1 MPLAAIE
8 GYTGHAMTILIYQ
21 VDAFTMGPF
30 SGNPA
35 AVCPLDAW
43 LDDDTMQNIAAE
55 NNLAETA
62 FIVER
67 EDGYD
72 LRWFT
77 PTVEVDLCGHATLA
91 SGFVVLNHLRPE
103 LSSVSF
109 ETVSGKLTVTRD
121 GERLS
126 MDFPARMPTPVAV
139 SEALTDALGKAPS
152 EVHLSRDVLAV
163 YDDEASIRALS
174 PDQSKLLALDEGFGV
189 IVTAEGD
196 TADFVSRFFVP
207 KGGIYEDPV
216 TGSAHCT
223 LVPFWAERLGYPKL
237 IAHQVS
243 ARGGEL
249 HCEHKGD
256 RVIMSGYCT
265 LFLTGRIHGILD
277 ANLN

>member
-1 MPLAAIE
+1 
-8 GYTGHAMTILIYQ
+8 MTILIYQ
-21 VDAFTMGPF
+21 VDAFTRGPF

-43 LDDDTMQNIAAE
+43 LDDGTMQNIAAE

-62 FIVER
+62 CIVER